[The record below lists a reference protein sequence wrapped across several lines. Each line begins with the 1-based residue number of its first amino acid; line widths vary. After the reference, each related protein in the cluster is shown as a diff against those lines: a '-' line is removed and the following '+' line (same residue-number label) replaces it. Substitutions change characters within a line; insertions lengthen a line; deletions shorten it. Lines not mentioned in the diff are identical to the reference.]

1 MFRDPIVEEVR
12 KVRREIEAACDND
25 WDKLF
30 DYYLNV
36 QKELSKTHKIVSG
49 SPKPLVKAQT
59 GS

>member
-49 SPKPLVKAQT
+49 SPKPLVKAGT
-59 GS
+59 GT